1 MTPLLLTV
9 ALAVGAE
16 AKADGPDV
24 EGKWLIV
31 YAEEGG
37 RRNTTWEQQV
47 ATLKGDM
54 LSYSKEGEERSL
66 RLKFGADQKLTATL
80 SVGGKAAAEGKSLDG
95 VFIAGQ
101 DYLCLSLNAAGKGG
115 DAKGGGSKPAFILI
129 LRRQR

>member
-9 ALAVGAE
+9 ALAAAGG
-16 AKADGPDV
+16 KPDGPDV

-47 ATLKGDM
+47 ATLKGDT

-66 RLKFGADQKLTATL
+66 RLKFGADQKLTASL

-101 DYLCLSLNAAGKGG
+101 DYLCLSLNSPGKGG
-115 DAKGGGSKPAFILI
+115 DAKAGGAKPSFILI